1 VVETQK
7 PVPLSVEDVL
17 EEMRR
22 ETDVIL
28 AKSAKL
34 IKDMEELHETG
45 RELRAAQEA
54 LLEQRRKNKTST

>member
-54 LLEQRRKNKTST
+54 LLEQRRKNKPST